1 MKPFEEL
8 FEIAKILETSAEAGA
23 AADVSAPLANLA
35 RAADEVKLSSSG
47 SWLGYHSR
55 VYYADLVPAPAGAN
69 FSQEWGLKDRRISS
83 LGSRGDWRE
92 YQSDKVVAH
101 IHGAAG
107 DPDLAP
113 AKEAA
118 QQATKAFDTA
128 QSTIVSILETEIA
141 AQSDPFLLKLKTEIE
156 NLGPMS
162 KMDVAEHWSPKGP
175 IMTRDT
181 MAVGQRTQVPPH
193 IDVLAEVA
201 SLRHA
206 FGICQT
212 AADIAKKAAS
222 HLER

>member
-35 RAADEVKLSSSG
+35 RAADEVKQSSSG

-128 QSTIVSILETEIA
+128 QSTIVS
-141 AQSDPFLLKLKTEIE
+141 
-156 NLGPMS
+156 
-162 KMDVAEHWSPKGP
+162 
-175 IMTRDT
+175 
-181 MAVGQRTQVPPH
+181 
-193 IDVLAEVA
+193 
-201 SLRHA
+201 
-206 FGICQT
+206 
-212 AADIAKKAAS
+212 
-222 HLER
+222 